1 MSLSILTLIYSIF
14 VLFFFREVII
24 FGNTFASGDT
34 FNPYAIHHILDQFR
48 LASSEWPQWQPWIF
62 SGMPTLEAFTYVN
75 LLYLPS
81 YFLDFLG
88 VSDLNIQFI
97 HLVFSAVSMF
107 YLVYKLI
114 KNRKIAFISGLLW
127 MLNPFLITMIVY
139 GHGSQMMTAA
149 FFPITLLL
157 LLRLKDEQTILNMLL
172 FSLFLGF
179 QLQRAHVQI
188 AYYSCML
195 LGFFFIYSFY
205 HNRNK
210 RYAAFFFSG
219 IIIAFLIASHI
230 YLPSLDY
237 REMSIRSSDM
247 GSFAYATNW
256 SMHPKE
262 LLTYLMPNFFGFG
275 GSTYTG
281 FMPFTDFPN
290 YVGLLVLLFALLSL
304 KKLNNM
310 RLFFWLVVIVSI
322 LLSFGKYFEIFYQF
336 FYNYL
341 PFFSSFRVPSMILIL
356 SNFCIYILCA
366 YGLKDFLKMI
376 KNKFP
381 QIQSTIILYVFLIL
395 SLVDIYR
402 IDSRIVNPQQDLG
415 QQNQITSID
424 NFESVFD
431 EDETIIFLKENLG
444 LNRIYPAGSLF
455 TDPKFKYHGIE
466 SVGGYHPAKF
476 GHYSELLKNTNN
488 LLSIPVLQF
497 LNVKYF
503 ISPVEISHPKLVL
516 EKQSIFQSVNGNKK
530 VYIYNLNQSNPRAW
544 FVKDVIK
551 EDQNLYNY
559 LNASAFDPSKTA
571 IVNKLDDSRYAVG
584 KILNIDWDLER
595 IVIDYE
601 AKEKGIL
608 VLSEIYYP
616 ARWKAYIDES
626 EVEVF
631 RANSVLR
638 AVEVN
643 AGTNKII
650 FKFDDTLFKILQTV
664 SNLIVLFICFYLLKP
679 KVMVLLK
686 NFR

>member
-1 MSLSILTLIYSIF
+1 
-14 VLFFFREVII
+14 
-24 FGNTFASGDT
+24 
-34 FNPYAIHHILDQFR
+34 
-48 LASSEWPQWQPWIF
+48 
-62 SGMPTLEAFTYVN
+62 
-75 LLYLPS
+75 
-81 YFLDFLG
+81 
-88 VSDLNIQFI
+88 
-97 HLVFSAVSMF
+97 
-107 YLVYKLI
+107 
-114 KNRKIAFISGLLW
+114 
-127 MLNPFLITMIVY
+127 
-139 GHGSQMMTAA
+139 
-149 FFPITLLL
+149 
-157 LLRLKDEQTILNMLL
+157 
-172 FSLFLGF
+172 
-179 QLQRAHVQI
+179 
-188 AYYSCML
+188 
-195 LGFFFIYSFY
+195 
-205 HNRNK
+205 
-210 RYAAFFFSG
+210 
-219 IIIAFLIASHI
+219 
-230 YLPSLDY
+230 
-237 REMSIRSSDM
+237 
-247 GSFAYATNW
+247 
-256 SMHPKE
+256 
-262 LLTYLMPNFFGFG
+262 MPNFFGFG

-304 KKLNNM
+304 KQFNKM
-310 RLFFWLVVIVSI
+310 KLFFWLVVVVSI

-366 YGLKDFLKMI
+366 FGLKDFLKMI

-381 QIQSTIILYVFLIL
+381 QIQSTIILYIFLIL
-395 SLVDIYR
+395 SLIDIYR
-402 IDSRIVNPQQDLG
+402 IDSRIINPQQDLG

-424 NFESVFD
+424 NFESVFV